1 MLCHRARR
9 RLNECDWLH
18 SDYSLDE
25 ELMKH
30 LGECPRCYSL
40 VQAEET
46 LRSDLGVLREA
57 KPDGVLSLGV
67 IREKAEKSARGT
79 DRVEQD
85 VRSFANRLAL
95 ALVPNTRYKFAVV
108 TIAILIG
115 FLAVVPFSF
124 QEKIGYEI
132 AIGGVE
138 KSIALDNQKITSLLG
153 ALGMEKGKA
162 STLLDSLGM
171 NDIRLSV
178 GECSETCR
186 LTISD
191 LKTERDVRL
200 MVKAIIEL
208 GCCQIDKIAPIFRS
222 ESTSLLRLAARKLLS

>member
-1 MLCHRARR
+1 MLCHQARR
-9 RLNECDWLH
+9 RLNKFDWLR
-18 SDYSLDE
+18 SNYALDE
-25 ELMKH
+25 ELMEH
-30 LGECPRCYSL
+30 LGKCPKCHSL

-46 LRSDLGVLREA
+46 LRGD
-57 KPDGVLSLGV
+57 LGV
-67 IREKAEKSARGT
+67 IREARPDGDLSLADIREKAEGT
-79 DRVEQD
+79 AGGVNAVEPE
-85 VRSFANRLAL
+85 VRPFVHRLAL
-95 ALVPNTRYKFAVV
+95 ALVPNTRFKFAVV
-108 TIAILIG
+108 AIAILVG

-124 QEKIGYEI
+124 NEKVGYEI

-138 KSIALDNQKITSLLG
+138 KSIAMDNQKITSLLD

-162 STLLDSLGM
+162 STLLDSLGKS
-171 NDIRLSV
+171 DIHLSV

-208 GCCQIDKIAPIFRS
+208 GCCQIDNIAPIFRS
-222 ESTSLLRLAARKLLS
+222 ESTSLLGLAAKKLLS

>member
-1 MLCHRARR
+1 MLCHRARK
-9 RLNECDWLH
+9 RLSDYNWLH
-18 SDYSLDE
+18 SNYSPDE
-25 ELMKH
+25 ELMEH
-30 LGECPRCYSL
+30 LARCPKCCSL
-40 VQAEET
+40 VKAEEA
-46 LRSDLGVLREA
+46 LQSDLSVLREA
-57 KPDGVLSLGV
+57 KPDGNLSLDA
-67 IREKAEKSARGT
+67 IREKAENWERGT
-79 DRVEQD
+79 DQARQD
-85 VRSFANRLAL
+85 VRSFAQRLAL

-108 TIAILIG
+108 ATAVLVA
-115 FLAVVPFSF
+115 FLAIVPFNF
-124 QEKIGYEI
+124 KEKIGYEI

-138 KSIALDNQKITSLLG
+138 KSIALDNRQIISLLD

-162 STLLDSLGM
+162 STLLDSLGIS
-171 NDIRLSV
+171 DIRLSV

-222 ESTSLLRLAARKLLS
+222 ESTSILRLAARKLLS

>member
-1 MLCHRARR
+1 
-9 RLNECDWLH
+9 
-18 SDYSLDE
+18 
-25 ELMKH
+25 MKH